1 MALDGI
7 VIANLRHEIDSK
19 LSEGRIQKISM
30 PDKDELVIN
39 IKNNRN
45 IYKLLISANA
55 SLPLMYLT
63 EESKTNP
70 MTAPNFCMLLRKY
83 VGNARISKLSG
94 LGLERIICI
103 HLEHL
108 DELGDPASK
117 KLYVEIMGKHSNIIF
132 TDDNDVIIDS
142 IKKIGLNTSSIREI
156 LPGRTYFLPEELKK
170 KELLDIDDEE
180 FHEVLKN
187 SAYPLYK
194 ALYMY
199 FTGISPLVSEEIC
212 YRASLSTESDC
223 KSLSTVEL
231 THLQHIIKNIMSDI
245 KNNVFYPNI
254 VYKDGVAV
262 EFASLELEMYK
273 NDNYTIQK
281 FDSISELIYEY
292 YSSRDR
298 HIRIKQRTAELRK
311 LVSNLLDR
319 NEKKYALQAQQ
330 LKDTEKKDKFKV
342 YGDLINTYGYE
353 LSGGEEVLVCANYYD
368 DNKEIKIKLDPTLSS
383 KDNAT
388 KYYEKYAKLKRT
400 FDAVSEEIKNTE
412 MTIEHL
418 SSILNSLDYAI
429 EDNDLTQIKNE
440 LIEYGF
446 IKKTATNKAK
456 SGKKLLSKPL
466 HYISSDGFH
475 IYVGKNNY
483 QNEELSFSFANNN
496 DWWFHAKGIP
506 GSHVILKTDN
516 KEPTDRAYEEAA
528 ALAAYYSKAG
538 SADKVEVDYIQRKQL
553 KKVPSSIPGFVIYHS
568 NWSMSVKPDNDLRL
582 VE

>member
-1 MALDGI
+1 
-7 VIANLRHEIDSK
+7 
-19 LSEGRIQKISM
+19 
-30 PDKDELVIN
+30 
-39 IKNNRN
+39 
-45 IYKLLISANA
+45 
-55 SLPLMYLT
+55 
-63 EESKTNP
+63 
-70 MTAPNFCMLLRKY
+70 
-83 VGNARISKLSG
+83 
-94 LGLERIICI
+94 
-103 HLEHL
+103 
-108 DELGDPASK
+108 
-117 KLYVEIMGKHSNIIF
+117 
-132 TDDNDVIIDS
+132 
-142 IKKIGLNTSSIREI
+142 
-156 LPGRTYFLPEELKK
+156 
-170 KELLDIDDEE
+170 
-180 FHEVLKN
+180 
-187 SAYPLYK
+187 
-194 ALYMY
+194 
-199 FTGISPLVSEEIC
+199 
-212 YRASLSTESDC
+212 
-223 KSLSTVEL
+223 
-231 THLQHIIKNIMSDI
+231 MSDI
-245 KNNVFYPNI
+245 RNNVYYPNI
-254 VYKDGVAV
+254 VYKDAVAV
-262 EFASLELEMYK
+262 EVASLELEMYK
-273 NDNYTIQK
+273 NDIYTIQK
-281 FDSISELIYEY
+281 FDSISELIHEY

-353 LSGGEEVLVCANYYD
+353 LSGGEEALVCANYYD
-368 DNKEIKIKLDPTLSS
+368 DNKEIKIKLDPTLSA

-429 EDNDLTQIKNE
+429 EENDLTQIKNE

-446 IKKTATNKAK
+446 IKKTATNKGK

-516 KEPTDRAYEEAA
+516 KEPTDKAYEEAA

-538 SADKVEVDYIQRKQL
+538 SSDKVEVDYIQRKQL

-568 NWSMSVKPDNDLRL
+568 NWSMSVKPDNNLLL